1 MPIGARKLTN
11 SSDET
16 PISNLFSG
24 DLVFGIPYFQRAY
37 KWSIKNIERFETDLE
52 NLLDYEDTSHFLGAI
67 IVFGKSTSPSE
78 SSYYEVIDG
87 QQRLTTCYLSL
98 IALAKTFLEHGM
110 LDDALGLYQRY
121 LVVLHKTNYIT
132 NAKLICCKEDRA
144 GINAVF
150 HDLTANSEFLHS
162 IQGSNEYKPMPDTG
176 NPKGKVW
183 NNYSLLCKF
192 FEKKYQ
198 ENEKIGE
205 GQGAQILQALYTKLV
220 EYMSVVQI
228 VVKDPTDGPK
238 IFDSLNSKQEPMT
251 IGDLV
256 RNEIF
261 SRLTDQEDDEID
273 ILDRDYW
280 HPFYE
285 KFKQKDN
292 AQFDKVFEQYFF
304 PYVLTLDHNVKKA
317 DAFNFLRDRWAS
329 EDNPKKIIEELSKY
343 QDIFLDLHYGTK
355 LTKVDSN
362 LEKQIYNL
370 ALMDSPTSVYPFI
383 MHVIGAVKEEV
394 LSSENA
400 QQILEK
406 IESFLVR
413 RVVCGYE
420 PTGLHAAFKSLWD
433 DCEGDYSVENVVDNI
448 KKHPTVKWPGD
459 EEFLRNIKTRPLY
472 KVRMTPYILAEWNGH
487 LGGDVPILQSQQ
499 IEHVL
504 PDTLAQDSQWLSDW
518 TKEQHK
524 ACKDCIANLL
534 PISGSLNA
542 SIQNADYCEKKVRY
556 SNDSA
561 LKAPREFAKK
571 YDIWTVEEFEARA
584 EAIGE
589 WALSR
594 WNY

>member
-37 KWSIKNIERFETDLE
+37 KWSPKNIERFEKDLE

-67 IVFGKSTSPSE
+67 IVFGKATSPSE

-98 IALAKTFLEHGM
+98 IALAKTFLDHGM
-110 LDDALGLYQRY
+110 IEDAIGLYQRY

-144 GINAVF
+144 GINCVF
-150 HDLTANSEFLHS
+150 HDLTSNSEFLHS

-183 NNYSLLCKF
+183 TNYSLLCKF
-192 FEKKYQ
+192 FEKKFQ
-198 ENEKIGE
+198 ENEKTGE
-205 GQGAQILQALYTKLV
+205 GQGKSILQELYTKLV

-256 RNEIF
+256 RNELF
-261 SRLTDQEDDEID
+261 SRLADKEDDEID
-273 ILDRDYW
+273 RLDRDYW

-304 PYVLTLDHNVKKA
+304 PYVLTLNHNIKKA
-317 DAFNFLRDRWAS
+317 DAFNFLRERWAVENS
-329 EDNPKKIIEELSKY
+329 PKKIIEELSKY

-355 LTKVDSN
+355 LSKVDPY
-362 LEKQIYNL
+362 LEKQILNL
-370 ALMDSPTSVYPFI
+370 AMMECPTSVYPFI
-383 MHVIGAVKEEV
+383 MHVVGAVQ
-394 LSSENA
+394 ENVIPADKA
-400 QQILEK
+400 QQIL
-406 IESFLVR
+406 IRVESFLVR

-433 DCEGDYSVENVVDNI
+433 DCEGDYSADNVVLNI
-448 KKHPTVKWPGD
+448 RKHPTVKWPD
-459 EEFLRNIKTRPLY
+459 NEEFEKNIISRPMY
-472 KVRMTPYILAEWNGH
+472 KVRLTPYILAEWNGH
-487 LGGDVPILQSQQ
+487 LGGDVPELHSQQ

-504 PDTLAQDSQWLSDW
+504 PDSPAQDSNWFRDW
-518 TKEQHK
+518 GKDEHK
-524 ACKDCIANLL
+524 KYKDCIANLL

-542 SIQNADYCEKKVRY
+542 SIQNAEYEEKKLRY

-571 YDIWTVEEFEARA
+571 YDVWTPIEFESRA
-584 EAIGE
+584 KSMVE
-589 WALSR
+589 WAIDR
-594 WNY
+594 WKY

>member
-1 MPIGARKLTN
+1 
-11 SSDET
+11 
-16 PISNLFSG
+16 
-24 DLVFGIPYFQRAY
+24 
-37 KWSIKNIERFETDLE
+37 
-52 NLLDYEDTSHFLGAI
+52 
-67 IVFGKSTSPSE
+67 
-78 SSYYEVIDG
+78 
-87 QQRLTTCYLSL
+87 
-98 IALAKTFLEHGM
+98 
-110 LDDALGLYQRY
+110 
-121 LVVLHKTNYIT
+121 
-132 NAKLICCKEDRA
+132 
-144 GINAVF
+144 
-150 HDLTANSEFLHS
+150 
-162 IQGSNEYKPMPDTG
+162 
-176 NPKGKVW
+176 
-183 NNYSLLCKF
+183 
-192 FEKKYQ
+192 
-198 ENEKIGE
+198 
-205 GQGAQILQALYTKLV
+205 
-220 EYMSVVQI
+220 MSVVQI

-433 DCEGDYSVENVVDNI
+433 DCEGDYSVS
-448 KKHPTVKWPGD
+448 VK
-459 EEFLRNIKTRPLY
+459 
-472 KVRMTPYILAEWNGH
+472 
-487 LGGDVPILQSQQ
+487 
-499 IEHVL
+499 
-504 PDTLAQDSQWLSDW
+504 
-518 TKEQHK
+518 
-524 ACKDCIANLL
+524 
-534 PISGSLNA
+534 
-542 SIQNADYCEKKVRY
+542 
-556 SNDSA
+556 
-561 LKAPREFAKK
+561 
-571 YDIWTVEEFEARA
+571 
-584 EAIGE
+584 
-589 WALSR
+589 
-594 WNY
+594 

>member
-1 MPIGARKLTN
+1 
-11 SSDET
+11 
-16 PISNLFSG
+16 
-24 DLVFGIPYFQRAY
+24 
-37 KWSIKNIERFETDLE
+37 
-52 NLLDYEDTSHFLGAI
+52 
-67 IVFGKSTSPSE
+67 
-78 SSYYEVIDG
+78 
-87 QQRLTTCYLSL
+87 
-98 IALAKTFLEHGM
+98 
-110 LDDALGLYQRY
+110 
-121 LVVLHKTNYIT
+121 
-132 NAKLICCKEDRA
+132 
-144 GINAVF
+144 
-150 HDLTANSEFLHS
+150 
-162 IQGSNEYKPMPDTG
+162 
-176 NPKGKVW
+176 
-183 NNYSLLCKF
+183 
-192 FEKKYQ
+192 
-198 ENEKIGE
+198 
-205 GQGAQILQALYTKLV
+205 
-220 EYMSVVQI
+220 
-228 VVKDPTDGPK
+228 
-238 IFDSLNSKQEPMT
+238 
-251 IGDLV
+251 
-256 RNEIF
+256 
-261 SRLTDQEDDEID
+261 
-273 ILDRDYW
+273 
-280 HPFYE
+280 
-285 KFKQKDN
+285 
-292 AQFDKVFEQYFF
+292 
-304 PYVLTLDHNVKKA
+304 
-317 DAFNFLRDRWAS
+317 
-329 EDNPKKIIEELSKY
+329 
-343 QDIFLDLHYGTK
+343 
-355 LTKVDSN
+355 
-362 LEKQIYNL
+362 
-370 ALMDSPTSVYPFI
+370 MDSPTSVYPFI

-433 DCEGDYSVENVVDNI
+433 DCEGNYSVENVVDNI

-524 ACKDCIANLL
+524 ACKECIANLL

-571 YDIWTVEEFEARA
+571 YDIWTVEEFAARA